1 MPQFNRMKIARE
13 LFPACK
19 LFPHTRNARAH
30 SLNCYRAVASRKIIV
45 VYKFWVQSEHDLQS
59 ELDLTKSSRFYQQDS
74 IHDSCINEVFILQR
88 NVKAQ

>member
-59 ELDLTKSSRFYQQDS
+59 ELDLTKSSRDFTSKIAFMIVALMKSSFYS
-74 IHDSCINEVFILQR
+74 EM
-88 NVKAQ
+88 